1 MELELSLEEDEAR
14 RLAIAFESTFE
25 SAFESAFAGY
35 FTRVLNA
42 ALEKPGPGVIVAAAF
57 FFTPADVRFSFASTF
72 FWASRRR
79 CMHEAPPSRTQCK
92 YLIFARAVILKSSTM
107 GTRSPFMSTGL
118 ERTVVGVK
126 IWITR
131 SMIARI
137 ILVCVEKVSED
148 KRLPGN
154 CELVN
159 LT

>member
-1 MELELSLEEDEAR
+1 MELELSLEEEVAR
-14 RLAIAFESTFE
+14 RLAIAFES
-25 SAFESAFAGY
+25 AFAFGRTGTGY

-57 FFTPADVRFSFASTF
+57 FFTPADVRFSFASSF

-92 YLIFARAVILKSSTM
+92 YLIFARAVFLKSSTM

-131 SMIARI
+131 SMIARV

-148 KRLPGN
+148 KRL
-154 CELVN
+154 LIAS
-159 LT
+159 